1 MTRFGRFGV
10 PIVKRFALPQIKKR
24 ALNSLSAVQDTYYS
38 IKDTFER
45 HKVVFTISTSVA
57 SVATAWLGYTLRH
70 LHQSKVERRLDSI
83 EHSMKSNYK
92 MQHNDFKKLVGSSNN
107 NPATHVVAA
116 GASLII
122 GYGLGWR
129 GGRWYAN
136 KKFRKDQMKLL
147 GQIKPR
153 RWPLRLLRRSL
164 ARPKLTESAVK
175 TTEES
180 AVKTTEALPKVAPI
194 STQVPNKPSPLIS

>member
-1 MTRFGRFGV
+1 MNRFGRLRV
-10 PIVKRFALPQIKKR
+10 PIVKRFAVPQIKKR
-24 ALNSLSAVQDTYYS
+24 ALNSLTAVQDTYYS

-57 SVATAWLGYTLRH
+57 SVGTAWLGYTLRH
-70 LHQSKVERRLDSI
+70 LHQSKVEKRLDSI
-83 EHSMKSNYK
+83 ENAMKNNYS
-92 MQHNDFKKLVGSSNN
+92 MQHNEFKKLVGSSSY
-107 NPATHVVAA
+107 NPATHVVTA
-116 GASLII
+116 GVSLLV

-136 KKFRKDQMKLL
+136 RKLRKEQMKLL
-147 GQIKPR
+147 GQIKPK

-164 ARPKLTESAVK
+164 TRPKSIESAVK

-180 AVKTTEALPKVAPI
+180 AGKTAKALPKDAPI
-194 STQVPNKPSPLIS
+194 TQPPSQPSPIIS